1 MLTFREKIG
10 KFFYES
16 RLLLGVLL
24 FAVAGYGA
32 YLMKV
37 SSDRY
42 DSERL
47 TMAADR
53 YLRKGMT
60 RDARHSLELA
70 LKFDAGNQRAK
81 DLMVQL
87 ADAGDEDAEAP
98 GVTAQAAD
106 GGGGAGE

>member
-1 MLTFREKIG
+1 MLTFREKIA
-10 KFFYES
+10 KFFHES
-16 RLLLGVLL
+16 RLLLAVLL
-24 FAVAGYGA
+24 IAVAGYGA

-47 TMAADR
+47 TAAAER

-60 RDARHSLELA
+60 RDARHSLALA
-70 LKFDAGNQRAK
+70 LKFDADNQRAK

-87 ADAGDEDAEAP
+87 ADGGDEDVELP
-98 GVTAQAAD
+98 GVTAQASD
-106 GGGGAGE
+106 GGDGAGE

>member
-1 MLTFREKIG
+1 
-10 KFFYES
+10 
-16 RLLLGVLL
+16 
-24 FAVAGYGA
+24 
-32 YLMKV
+32 
-37 SSDRY
+37 
-42 DSERL
+42 
-47 TMAADR
+47 
-53 YLRKGMT
+53 MT

-98 GVTAQAAD
+98 DVTAQAAD

>member
-10 KFFYES
+10 RFFHES
-16 RLLLGVLL
+16 RLLLALL
-24 FAVAGYGA
+24 LVAGAGYGA
-32 YLMKV
+32 YQMKL

-47 TMAADR
+47 TMAAER

-70 LKFDAGNQRAK
+70 LKFDADNQRAK
-81 DLMVQL
+81 DMMGQL
-87 ADAGDEDAEAP
+87 SDGGDEEVDSA
-98 GVTAQAAD
+98 GITARAAD
-106 GGGGAGE
+106 GGDGAGE